1 MIILCDDDCNN
12 KTNKINYEKSIEEI
26 LRYEPKINVKKIYTI
41 NLVDYGI
48 RKKFFI
54 NPKVSN
60 KPGVYVL
67 INGMGYKYIGMSI
80 NIRSRLTSHVI
91 NKFYGPVLSVIIF
104 ETNCKFDASLER
116 DLIRYFVPE
125 LNRYI

>member
-1 MIILCDDDCNN
+1 MIIIYDDDCS
-12 KTNKINYEKSIEEI
+12 NKINKRNYEKSVEEI
-26 LRYEPKINVKKIYTI
+26 LREPKINVKKIYTI
-41 NLVDYGI
+41 NLIDYGI
-48 RKKFFI
+48 RKRFFI

-60 KPGVYVL
+60 RHGVYVM

-91 NKFYGPVLSVIIF
+91 NKFYGPVLSVTIF
-104 ETNCKFDASLER
+104 ETKDKFGAVNLER

-125 LNRYI
+125 LNTYK